1 MGKHEV
7 LSSGAFYTKKN
18 WNIFKCHIRDRNN
31 LNIDFLFHLVQ
42 CFKTISPSTFF
53 SKKKDYFSLT
63 YIHEILCISIHH
75 FHLHFYSFIYIY
87 IYIST
92 YSPSCHLISQQIKN
106 DFIYLQS
113 FDDTYLALSFLSH
126 LILTCMSWLQPR
138 KEACILYWVTTII
151 TILMLRSNVV
161 DL

>member
-1 MGKHEV
+1 M
-7 LSSGAFYTKKN
+7 
-18 WNIFKCHIRDRNN
+18 
-31 LNIDFLFHLVQ
+31 FHLVQ
-42 CFKTISPSTFF
+42 CFKIISPSTFF
-53 SKKKDYFSLT
+53 SKKKRLFLPHIYTKFFAFQFTIFTS
-63 YIHEILCISIHH
+63 CI
-75 FHLHFYSFIYIY
+75 FTLLYIYIY

-92 YSPSCHLISQQIKN
+92 YSLSCHLISQQIKN

-113 FDDTYLALSFLSH
+113 FDDTYLAFSFLSH

>member
-1 MGKHEV
+1 MTFCFIWFNV
-7 LSSGAFYTKKN
+7 SRLFLPLPSSVKK
-18 WNIFKCHIRDRNN
+18 
-31 LNIDFLFHLVQ
+31 
-42 CFKTISPSTFF
+42 KTISPSHIYTKFF
-53 SKKKDYFSLT
+53 AFQFTIFT
-63 YIHEILCISIHH
+63 YCI
-75 FHLHFYSFIYIY
+75 FTLLYIY

-113 FDDTYLALSFLSH
+113 FDDTYLAFSFLSH